1 MADKRVCEG
10 YEVIK
15 SHRVGKVEVVLAYN
29 PNPKVPQQYV
39 TWKAYAH
46 TKFKDFAYGRYFNDR
61 ASAERV
67 FTVGWMRCARM
78 PDCRPSKRSSRIR
91 MIWNGERPQRRL
103 PF

>member
-46 TKFKDFAYGRYFNDR
+46 TKFKDFAYGRYFDDH
-61 ASAERV
+61 ASAKKNFHARVDEVREDAGLPPLKKKPPHKDMER
-67 FTVGWMRCARM
+67 
-78 PDCRPSKRSSRIR
+78 
-91 MIWNGERPQRRL
+91 
-103 PF
+103 

>member
-46 TKFKDFAYGRYFNDR
+46 TKFKDFAYGRYFNDH
-61 ASAERV
+61 ASAEKNFHARV
-67 FTVGWMRCARM
+67 DEVREDAGLPPLKKKPPHKDM
-78 PDCRPSKRSSRIR
+78 
-91 MIWNGERPQRRL
+91 ER
-103 PF
+103 

>member
-61 ASAERV
+61 ASAEKSFHSRV
-67 FTVGWMRCARM
+67 DEVREDAGLPPLKKKQPHKDDM
-78 PDCRPSKRSSRIR
+78 
-91 MIWNGERPQRRL
+91 ER
-103 PF
+103 

>member
-46 TKFKDFAYGRYFNDR
+46 TKFKDFAYGRYFNDH
-61 ASAERV
+61 ASAEKNFHSRV
-67 FTVGWMRCARM
+67 DEVREDAGLPPLKKKPPHKDM
-78 PDCRPSKRSSRIR
+78 
-91 MIWNGERPQRRL
+91 ER
-103 PF
+103 

>member
-39 TWKAYAH
+39 TWKAYWPW
-46 TKFKDFAYGRYFNDR
+46 
-61 ASAERV
+61 ASLLAC
-67 FTVGWMRCARM
+67 T
-78 PDCRPSKRSSRIR
+78 SSPKI
-91 MIWNGERPQRRL
+91 
-103 PF
+103 

>member
-15 SHRVGKVEVVLAYN
+15 SHRIGKVEVVLAYN

-46 TKFKDFAYGRYFNDR
+46 TKFKRR
-61 ASAERV
+61 ITPSRSAISP
-67 FTVGWMRCARM
+67 A
-78 PDCRPSKRSSRIR
+78 
-91 MIWNGERPQRRL
+91 
-103 PF
+103 